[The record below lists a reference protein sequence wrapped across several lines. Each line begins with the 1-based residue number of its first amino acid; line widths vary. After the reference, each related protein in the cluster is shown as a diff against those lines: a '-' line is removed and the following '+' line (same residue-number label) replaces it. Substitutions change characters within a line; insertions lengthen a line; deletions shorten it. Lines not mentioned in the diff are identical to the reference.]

1 MDVVNS
7 IIMTVFNR
15 EPHVIFNT
23 LQALTRNNL
32 DNCEVIIVDDGS
44 TIDYPVGK
52 YACDLPLT
60 WYRIEPDEYPKG
72 TYSIEHPDGGR
83 INNPAFAMNK
93 ALGWAKGRRIMF
105 LSSDCMIPKFGIKEA
120 KKCGDSYW
128 VASVMDQASNLMYVA
143 ETRPLPFHFFA
154 SCKKEHIEA
163 IGGFDE
169 GFMRGIAFEDN
180 DFGARLGLYCRHVIF
195 DLSVLCIHQSHP
207 PFAYSDGQLGW
218 ANNSAYIREK
228 WGGIPWEIDSGKLDP
243 IIKNPSRT
251 DKAYLCN
258 PMLNDGFPDPLDGK
272 RR

>member
-1 MDVVNS
+1 
-7 IIMTVFNR
+7 MTVFNR

-60 WYRIEPDEYPKG
+60 WYRIESDEYPKD